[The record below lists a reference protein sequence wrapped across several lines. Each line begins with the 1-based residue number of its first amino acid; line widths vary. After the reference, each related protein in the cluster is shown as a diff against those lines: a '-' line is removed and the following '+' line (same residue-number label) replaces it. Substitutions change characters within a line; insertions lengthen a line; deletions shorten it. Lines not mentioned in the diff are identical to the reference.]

1 MTTYVYRDGEM
12 VEKSQARKTPGT
24 YVSRFESYE
33 SPIDGKTISS
43 DRQRERD
50 LYRSNS
56 FDTRDYPKDHQWR
69 RGRDAQLREKAD
81 ASRRN
86 DRQLDFW
93 R

>member
-1 MTTYVYRDGEM
+1 MIYVYRDGEL
-12 VEKSQARKTPGT
+12 VEKSQAERPNGS

-33 SPIDGKTISS
+33 SPIDGASISS

-56 FDTRDYPKDHQWR
+56 FDTRDLAPTHDWR
-69 RGRDAQLREKAD
+69 RGRDTQLREAD
-81 ASRRN
+81 AARRSE
-86 DRQLDFW
+86 RQLDFW